1 MTFWKKCLFV
11 LTFPLFDIIGRFSTL
26 AALFTHVEW
35 KPIPHN
41 SEITID
47 DLKQPVGK

>member
-1 MTFWKKCLFV
+1 MEKGWFV
-11 LTFPLFDIIGRFSTL
+11 LTFPLFDIIGRFSTFV
-26 AALFTHVEW
+26 ALFRHVDW

-47 DLKQPVGK
+47 DIRQG